1 MNSFKGLQ
9 KVISLIISL
18 LMLAS
23 LLGGC
28 QDSKKESSAPESL
41 SSESS
46 SSSKEESFAPES
58 LPPDVAL
65 KYKDSVMS
73 LKEYIAIFVELSVD
87 GSLRGDMSQFKEK
100 SIETAKSILLVREK
114 LRQAGKDLPEE
125 RKKSARDSLYENLY
139 DGAAGSL
146 HRDKKSLTQSEKEKI
161 LKTCKKILEA
171 AGSSMEAFE
180 EAAEDAQ
187 RQEFGILEEHIEIK
201 KAEYDDVIV
210 NYDAINKVDTF
221 NFAEIISN

>member
-28 QDSKKESSAPESL
+28 QDSKKESSAPEIA
-41 SSESS
+41 SSKSS
-46 SSSKEESFAPES
+46 SSEN
-58 LPPDVAL
+58 LPSDVAL

-114 LRQAGKDLPEE
+114 LRQAGKDLQKIK
-125 RKKSARDSLYENLY
+125 KKSARDSLYENLY

-201 KAEYDDVIV
+201 EAEYDDVIV